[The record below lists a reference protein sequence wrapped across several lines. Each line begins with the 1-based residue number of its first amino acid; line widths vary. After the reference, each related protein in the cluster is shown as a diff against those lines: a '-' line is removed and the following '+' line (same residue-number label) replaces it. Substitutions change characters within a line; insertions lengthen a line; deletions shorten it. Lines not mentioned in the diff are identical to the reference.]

1 MQKQEHN
8 KATLG
13 VTLAALGVVYGDIG
27 TSPLYTLKEAFG
39 PHLGLVPNHD
49 NVLGILSLV
58 FWELIIVVSIKYLAF
73 VLRAD
78 NRGEGGILTL
88 MALAR
93 RRIAGIPGW
102 LLMILGIT
110 GAGFFYGEV
119 IITPAMSVLSAVEGL
134 EVATPA
140 FKPYV
145 LPISLVV
152 LSALFLIQKHGTAR
166 VGTLFGPVMA
176 VWFLCL
182 GILGVG
188 GILDNPEVL
197 GALNPVWGYRFMAD
211 NGMLAFLTLGAVVLA
226 ITGTEAL
233 YADMG
238 HFGKSPI
245 RRAWFA
251 LVLPALVLNYFGQGA
266 LVLADPAAVKNPFF
280 NLAPDWALLPLV
292 GLATLATVIASQAVI
307 SGVFSLTRQAVQLGY
322 IPRLSILHTSEREI
336 GQIYIPMVNWFLLGA
351 VVLVVLSF
359 GTSSNLAAAYGI
371 AVTGTMVITTLLST
385 TVALRNWRWP
395 AAAVLP
401 VAFLFLCIDVP
412 LFAANVHKIV
422 AGGWLPLAIGAL
434 MFTLMTSWK
443 RGREI
448 LMQRLDEQAIPLEG
462 FIENMETW
470 PPTRVPGTAVFM
482 TSTSHGVPHA
492 LLHNLKHNKV
502 LHDRVVLL
510 TVRTREEPY
519 VEPAERLTVKQLSA
533 SFWQVIAEY
542 GYKEAPDVNEILA
555 LAEPYGLAFE
565 VMDTSF
571 FLSRETLI
579 STERPGMARWREK
592 LFVWMSKNALK
603 ATDFFQI
610 PTNRVVELGAQVEL

>member
-1 MQKQEHN
+1 MQQQEHN

-93 RRIAGIPGW
+93 RRIAGVPGW

-134 EVATPA
+134 EVVTPA

-145 LPISLVV
+145 LPVSLVV
-152 LSALFLIQKHGTAR
+152 LTLLFLIQKHGTAR
-166 VGTLFGPVMA
+166 VGTLFGPVMGL
-176 VWFLCL
+176 WFISL
-182 GILGVG
+182 GVLGVG

-197 GALNPVWGYRFMAD
+197 GALNPVWGYRFMVD

-238 HFGKSPI
+238 HFGKRPI

-251 LVLPALVLNYFGQGA
+251 LVLPSLVLNYFGQGA

-322 IPRLSILHTSEREI
+322 IPRLSILHTSEMEI

-434 MFTLMTSWK
+434 MFTLMTTWK

-482 TSTSHGVPHA
+482 TSSSHGVPHA

-519 VEPAERLTVKQLSA
+519 VDPAERLTVSQLSA

-555 LAEPYGLAFE
+555 LSEPYGLAFE

-603 ATDFFQI
+603 ATDFFRI